1 MEYYDKFPKNVK
13 KTVRYIKQD
22 ISYEQLVLLKQILK
36 KAIAQR
42 EKNII
47 RKK

>member
-1 MEYYDKFPKNVK
+1 MEYYDKLPKNVK

-36 KAIAQR
+36 KAIVQR
-42 EKNII
+42 EKDII